1 VGLLLTLPALVLFG
15 ALILWPF
22 LSSLWLAFHKYTL
35 SSPAPEFNGVSNLI
49 ALWRDAYF
57 WQSWLTTLVFVAIT
71 TALTTALGSLHA
83 LLLNEPIRG
92 RAIIRAAS
100 LLPWVMPS
108 TVTAFLWAWIF
119 HGQYGVLNAALL
131 KVGIIGQP
139 VFWLST
145 SGGAMAAVILAKV
158 WLSTPVVMLFILAAL
173 QTLPQ
178 EQVEAARIDGARDTA
193 VIRYVVV
200 PHIRR
205 TLAIVFVLQAMGNL
219 QMFDVVYAMTA
230 GGPVRATT
238 LLSIEVYRRAFEQWD
253 IGMAAAIGLIWFA
266 TIAVLAVQYLRVLLG
281 KEGRE

>member
-22 LSSLWLAFHKYTL
+22 LSSLWLTFHKYTL

-108 TVTAFLWAWIF
+108 TVMAFLWAWIF